1 MVDNN
6 QQIKETLDR
15 LEVDDL
21 IDRIKSGTLTEQAHL
36 IALSALTGRWVS
48 TDGLP
53 QAPIDFQ
60 SNEKIDD
67 GFISNCWRGNV
78 RLYKAYWGL
87 GFILVVF
94 SILLSKTLDLTSL
107 TTLGRVLIF
116 SLSIIPIQLL
126 FLVSVWRSAFNTSS
140 VMFAYLAR
148 LSVVSGAAFSIF
160 FEFRI
165 FSAIFAELN
174 Q

>member
-1 MVDNN
+1 MLLRLHQKIAPEWASNLVGLF
-6 QQIKETLDR
+6 ETLSFAR
-15 LEVDDL
+15 
-21 IDRIKSGTLTEQAHL
+21 G
-36 IALSALTGRWVS
+36 S

-53 QAPIDFQ
+53 RAPIDYQ
-60 SNEKIDD
+60 SNQKIDN

-87 GFILVVF
+87 GLILGVF
-94 SILLSKTLDLTSL
+94 SILLSKILDLTPL
-107 TTLGRVLIF
+107 PTLGRVLIF

-126 FLVSVWRSAFNTSS
+126 FAVAVWRSAFNTSF
-140 VMFAYLAR
+140 VVFAYLAR
-148 LSVVSGAAFSIF
+148 LSVLSATAFTIF

-165 FSAIFAELN
+165 FSAIFAALN